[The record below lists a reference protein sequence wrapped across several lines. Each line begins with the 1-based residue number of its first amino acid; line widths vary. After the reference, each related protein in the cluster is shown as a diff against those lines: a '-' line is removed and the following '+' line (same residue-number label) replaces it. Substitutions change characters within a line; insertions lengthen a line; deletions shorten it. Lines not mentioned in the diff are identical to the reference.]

1 MIKFSALRL
10 LKVKNLET
18 NEIQLLLIV
27 RENEQRL
34 YNIITE
40 VLGL

>member
-1 MIKFSALRL
+1 MINFSALRL

-34 YNIITE
+34 YNIIAE